1 MRGLK
6 DLSAR
11 ELNLCVQDGIHS
23 SIVDAR
29 VALAL
34 FLFKGRDREPLDFM
48 TEEMLTGGRRR
59 RGKRRGRDEN
69 ANPKQS
75 VAEELVAKLGICQRM
90 KIEDDLLYSVNLEE
104 LRVTIQEQV
113 AEIFQR
119 LKCGLARQ

>member
-90 KIEDDLLYSVNLEE
+90 KIEDDLVYSVNLEE
-104 LRVTIQEQV
+104 LRVT
-113 AEIFQR
+113 FQ
-119 LKCGLARQ
+119 